1 MAKTALPWLTKLCRL
16 YEKHDRSVYETKV
29 AKHPS
34 GILLSFELD
43 RGWVHL
49 LAHRKGV
56 SASYAE
62 TASMALSIHDPD
74 DGSRTPGN
82 GELVLRQFI
91 HVLDRAD
98 NGDIVLPGA

>member
-1 MAKTALPWLTKLCRL
+1 
-16 YEKHDRSVYETKV
+16 
-29 AKHPS
+29 
-34 GILLSFELD
+34 
-43 RGWVHL
+43 
-49 LAHRKGV
+49 
-56 SASYAE
+56 
-62 TASMALSIHDPD
+62 MALSIHDPD

>member
-1 MAKTALPWLTKLCRL
+1 MAKPALPWLTKLCRL
-16 YEKHDRSVYETKV
+16 YEKHDSSVYGSTV
-29 AKHPS
+29 AAHPA
-34 GILLSFELD
+34 GLLISFELD

-56 SASYAE
+56 SSSYAE
-62 TASMALSIHDPD
+62 TASFALSIYDAE
-74 DGSRTPGN
+74 TMPGN

-98 NGDIVLPGA
+98 NGDVRFDGR